1 MTMRF
6 PVLLDPY
13 AAADRFP
20 AVERALEEPNG
31 LLAIGGC
38 LDPDWLLEAYRG
50 GIFPWFSPGQPIL
63 WWSPDPRMV
72 LFPER
77 LAVSR
82 SLGKLIRQGVYTVT
96 FDQDFAAVI
105 RACAEPRS
113 ADGGTW
119 ITEDMVGAYT
129 RLHELGH
136 AHSIESWFE
145 GELAGGLYGVALG
158 RVFFGESMF
167 FRRRDASK
175 VAFVQLVRQLL
186 RWGFTM
192 IDCQMTTD
200 HLRRFGAVEIA
211 RADFTRL
218 LSDCVREGPGVPWR
232 FDHTAPPGPRPDD
245 HGRTGQ

>member
-1 MTMRF
+1 
-6 PVLLDPY
+6 
-13 AAADRFP
+13 
-20 AVERALEEPNG
+20 
-31 LLAIGGC
+31 
-38 LDPDWLLEAYRG
+38 
-50 GIFPWFSPGQPIL
+50 
-63 WWSPDPRMV
+63 V

>member
-1 MTMRF
+1 MTTMRF

-13 AAADRFP
+13 TRTGRFP
-20 AVERALEEPNG
+20 PVERALTEPNG

-38 LDPDWLLEAYRG
+38 LDPDWLLEAYRN

-72 LFPER
+72 LFPDR
-77 LAVSR
+77 LEVSR
-82 SLGKLIRQGVYTVT
+82 SLDKLVRRGVYTVT
-96 FDQDFAAVI
+96 IDRAFGRVI
-105 RACAEPRS
+105 RACSEPRD

-119 ITEDMVGAYT
+119 ITEDMIEAYT

-136 AHSIESWFE
+136 AHSIEAWFE

-175 VAFVQLVRQLL
+175 VAFVQLARQLR
-186 RWGFTM
+186 RWGFGV
-192 IDCQMTTD
+192 IDCQMSTE

-211 RADFTRL
+211 RTEFMELLRAETRDEPRI
-218 LSDCVREGPGVPWR
+218 SWG
-232 FDHTAPPGPRPDD
+232 FDPDGSARPAID
-245 HGRTGQ
+245 

>member
-1 MTMRF
+1 MRF

-13 AAADRFP
+13 TRTGRFP
-20 AVERALEEPNG
+20 PVERALTEPNG

-38 LDPDWLLEAYRG
+38 LDPDWLLEAYRN

-72 LFPER
+72 LFPDR
-77 LAVSR
+77 LEVSR
-82 SLGKLIRQGVYTVT
+82 SLDKLVRRGVYTVT
-96 FDQDFAAVI
+96 IDRAFGRVI
-105 RACAEPRS
+105 RACSEPRD

-119 ITEDMVGAYT
+119 ITEDMIEAYT

-136 AHSIESWFE
+136 AHSIEAWFE

-175 VAFVQLVRQLL
+175 VAFVQLARQLR
-186 RWGFTM
+186 RWGFGV
-192 IDCQMTTD
+192 IDCQMSTE

-211 RADFTRL
+211 RTEFMELLRAETRDEPRI
-218 LSDCVREGPGVPWR
+218 SWG
-232 FDHTAPPGPRPDD
+232 FDPDGSARPAID
-245 HGRTGQ
+245 

>member
-1 MTMRF
+1 MMTMRF

-13 AAADRFP
+13 ARTDRFP
-20 AVERALEEPNG
+20 PAERALTEPNG

-38 LDPDWLLEAYRG
+38 LDPDWLLEAYRN

-72 LFPER
+72 LFPDR
-77 LAVSR
+77 LEVSR
-82 SLGKLIRQGVYTVT
+82 SLDKLVRRGVYTVT
-96 FDQDFAAVI
+96 IDQAFDRVI
-105 RACAEPRS
+105 RACSEPRD

-119 ITEDMVGAYT
+119 ITEDMIGAYT

-136 AHSIESWFE
+136 AHSIEAWCE
-145 GELAGGLYGVALG
+145 GALAGGLYGVALG

-175 VAFVQLVRQLL
+175 VAFVHLVRQLR
-186 RWGFTM
+186 RWGFGM
-192 IDCQMTTD
+192 IDCQMNTE

-211 RADFTRL
+211 RAEFMGLLDTGTR
-218 LSDCVREGPGVPWR
+218 DEPWISWS
-232 FDHTAPPGPRPDD
+232 FDPDGSPRSVVD
-245 HGRTGQ
+245 

>member
-1 MTMRF
+1 MMTMRC

-13 AAADRFP
+13 AEINRFP
-20 AVERALEEPNG
+20 PVERALAEPNG

-38 LDPDWLLEAYRG
+38 LDPGWLLEAYRR

-77 LAVSR
+77 LVVAR
-82 SLGKLIRQGVYTVT
+82 SLRKVIRQGVYSVT
-96 FDQDFAAVI
+96 LDRAFGAVI
-105 RACAEPRS
+105 RACAEPRD

-119 ITEDMVGAYT
+119 ITTDMIEAYT

-136 AHSIESWFE
+136 AHSVEAWYD

-167 FRRRDASK
+167 FRRTDASK
-175 VAFVQLVRQLL
+175 VAFVHLVRQLHS
-186 RWGFTM
+186 WGFTL
-192 IDCQMTTD
+192 IDCQMTTG
-200 HLRRFGAVEIA
+200 HLRRFGAAGIP
-211 RADFTRL
+211 RADFVRRL
-218 LSDCVREGPGVPWR
+218 DACALEGSPAPWR
-232 FDHTAPPGPRPDD
+232 FEAAPAATPSMSA
-245 HGRTGQ
+245 